1 MACKIGI
8 SVMEHG
14 DVIWADA
21 SISVVRHL
29 FRRDYVYKADFG
41 GDVANCLWGYLYL
54 VDEEEH
60 KHQRAEDLGRKTQ
73 GQVKHQRAEDLG
85 RKTQGQVWS
94 ASWVLSFPRVYWW
107 QFKRARASIK
117 RKLLRR
123 A

>member
-14 DVIWADA
+14 DVIWAGA

-73 GQVKHQRAEDLG
+73 GQV
-85 RKTQGQVWS
+85 WS